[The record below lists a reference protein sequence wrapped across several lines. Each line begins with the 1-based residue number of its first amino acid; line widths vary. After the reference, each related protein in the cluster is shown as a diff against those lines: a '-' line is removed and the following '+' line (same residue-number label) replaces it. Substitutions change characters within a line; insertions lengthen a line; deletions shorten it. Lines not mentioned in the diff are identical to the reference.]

1 MPPERAS
8 LVEIACDE
16 SGSEGEKLVGGNT
29 EVFAHASVAIE
40 LDEASA
46 CVAELRRRIRSPA
59 VEYKANHLLRE
70 KNRAAL
76 VWTLGPSG
84 PIHRRA
90 RVYLVEKTHFLVRAI
105 FDHAAPGNSTET
117 SSKLA
122 HALCQDAPALVG
134 RADWHAFLEWSN
146 QLLWAR
152 NGDVPRP
159 TVAAYYELL
168 DRMRRSTAG
177 RPAAAAV
184 EVIWTNRGLIT
195 AAAEE
200 RTARSSTLDP
210 LLPALGRAIQVWAE
224 GGRPVAIVHDEHSA
238 ITAGLIVELR
248 KQWPALAGVRLVD
261 SMHDPRVQ
269 VADFLAGVAR
279 RIAEDALTGN
289 GDAELTA
296 MLRPYLDPASV
307 WGDSTSW
314 TALDPRDHT
323 E

>member
-1 MPPERAS
+1 
-8 LVEIACDE
+8 
-16 SGSEGEKLVGGNT
+16 
-29 EVFAHASVAIE
+29 
-40 LDEASA
+40 
-46 CVAELRRRIRSPA
+46 
-59 VEYKANHLLRE
+59 
-70 KNRAAL
+70 
-76 VWTLGPSG
+76 
-84 PIHRRA
+84 
-90 RVYLVEKTHFLVRAI
+90 
-105 FDHAAPGNSTET
+105 
-117 SSKLA
+117 
-122 HALCQDAPALVG
+122 
-134 RADWHAFLEWSN
+134 
-146 QLLWAR
+146 
-152 NGDVPRP
+152 
-159 TVAAYYELL
+159 LL